1 MKINEVVNFNKPL
14 LTETKVRIDH
24 PEDIIFDENG
34 LAGAERALNA
44 IEHAASDHSSTTI
57 KWDGSP
63 AVIFGWLDKNNFIVT
78 DKAGIGAKKYDGRP
92 TTADAL
98 SAMIYNR
105 KPDQPGRA
113 EYAAKFAA
121 VYDLLKKITPKSTAG
136 KMFQGDMLWMT
147 PSELQVTD
155 NSVSFKPNKINYSFD
170 IAQDLGRTIKKS
182 QAGLVI
188 HGVYDSAEAAADA
201 AAEPTPTT
209 PSQNKIQGNSQLV
222 VFGPETEIPV
232 ETKLKKPKAEIESL
246 RNLIKSP
253 AAAKINTMFD
263 PYNIGSLK
271 ITNFPDLFKSFINFK
286 AGSGQ
291 HIDNN
296 AAKEFIEWIKSPA
309 SKVTANKQE
318 NILTHITKYKAAYDT
333 AWKIVSAISN
343 LKHDIKD
350 QFDRLVAK
358 QASGIQTANGHEGY
372 VAATPYGKIKFV
384 NRPEFMKKA
393 V

>member
-1 MKINEVVNFNKPL
+1 MKINEVLNFNKPI
-14 LTETKVRIDH
+14 LTEARARIDH

-44 IEHAASDHSSTTI
+44 IEHAISDHSSTTV

-92 TTADAL
+92 VSADAL

-105 KPDQPGRA
+105 KPDQLGRA
-113 EYAAKFAA
+113 EYAAKFAGI
-121 VYDLLKKITPKSTAG
+121 YELLKKITPKSTAG

-147 PSELQVTD
+147 PNELQVSDT
-155 NSVSFKPNKINYSFD
+155 SVAFRPNKINYSFGID
-170 IAQDLGRTIKKS
+170 QDLGRAIKKS

-188 HGVYDSAEAAADA
+188 HGVYDSADAAADA

-209 PSQNKIQGNSQLV
+209 PSQNKISGNSQII
-222 VFGPETEIPV
+222 VFGPETQIPV
-232 ETKLKKPKAEIESL
+232 DTKIKKPKAEIESL
-246 RNLIKSP
+246 RNLLKSP
-253 AAAKINTMFD
+253 AAAKINDMFD

-291 HIDNN
+291 HVDNN
-296 AAKEFIEWIKSPA
+296 AGKEFVAWIKSPA
-309 SKVTANKQE
+309 SKVSVNKQE
-318 NILTHITKYKAAYDT
+318 NILAHIAKYKTAYDT
-333 AWKIVSAISN
+333 AWKIVAAISN

-350 QFDRLVAK
+350 QFDRLVSK
-358 QASGIQTANGHEGY
+358 QAGGIQTASGHEGY
-372 VAATPYGKIKFV
+372 VAATPHGKIKFV
-384 NRPEFMKKA
+384 NRPAFMKKE
-393 V
+393 

>member
-1 MKINEVVNFNKPL
+1 
-14 LTETKVRIDH
+14 
-24 PEDIIFDENG
+24 
-34 LAGAERALNA
+34 
-44 IEHAASDHSSTTI
+44 
-57 KWDGSP
+57 
-63 AVIFGWLDKNNFIVT
+63 
-78 DKAGIGAKKYDGRP
+78 
-92 TTADAL
+92 
-98 SAMIYNR
+98 
-105 KPDQPGRA
+105 GRA

-121 VYDLLKKITPKSTAG
+121 VYDLLKKITPKSTVG

-147 PSELQVTD
+147 PNELQVTD

-170 IAQDLGRTIKKS
+170 VAQDLGRTIKKS

-188 HGVYDSAEAAADA
+188 HGVYDSAEAAGDA

-253 AAAKINTMFD
+253 AAAKINAMFD

-318 NILTHITKYKAAYDT
+318 NILAHIAKYKAAYDT
-333 AWKIVSAISN
+333 AWKIVAAISN

-358 QASGIQTANGHEGY
+358 QASGIQTASGHEGY

-384 NRPEFMKKA
+384 NRLNL
-393 V
+393 